1 MKQVTGGIVKWFH
14 PQHGVKKN
22 KPKKKKKPHSSSQF
36 ILSLLEIITG
46 FEQAALRKLLVS

>member
-22 KPKKKKKPHSSSQF
+22 KPKKKKKKKKTPQQFPIYTFSS
-36 ILSLLEIITG
+36 
-46 FEQAALRKLLVS
+46 

>member
-1 MKQVTGGIVKWFH
+1 LGKKKKKQ
-14 PQHGVKKN
+14 KK
-22 KPKKKKKPHSSSQF
+22 KKKKKKPHSSSQF